1 MPQDGRD
8 GLSLNQPKE
17 IDMNKNHRYARASIP
32 AVFALAAA
40 LMVPA
45 AVQAQPAKAASG
57 MAQGNMAS
65 TKPMSGEG
73 MDMKAMMKDMN
84 EKMASMP
91 MTGKPDIDFAMM
103 MRIHHEGAIQ
113 MAEAQLRDGKE
124 PQMRKM
130 AKDIVS
136 AQKKEIAQLDKF
148 LATHGH
154 AAAMKK

>member
-1 MPQDGRD
+1 
-8 GLSLNQPKE
+8 
-17 IDMNKNHRYARASIP
+17 MNKNHRYARASIP

-40 LMVPA
+40 LLAPA
-45 AVQAQPAKAASG
+45 AVQAQPAK
-57 MAQGNMAS
+57 MAS
-65 TKPMSGEG
+65 EMPMSTTKPMPAAG

-113 MAEAQLRDGKE
+113 MADAQLRDGKE